1 MAVCDAATFS
11 WLPSTIPDCPF
22 GGGNIAPSPVPVPVP
37 APVPTPMPTP
47 NDCSMKNKVTVLKTW
62 GKKKMKTVQLCQDY
76 CYKEMEAT
84 HFKWKWNKQAKKK
97 MKTVQ
102 LCQDYCYKEME

>member
-1 MAVCDAATFS
+1 
-11 WLPSTIPDCPF
+11 
-22 GGGNIAPSPVPVPVP
+22 
-37 APVPTPMPTP
+37 MPTP

-84 HFKWKWNKQAKKK
+84 HFKWKWNKQAKKRFCW
-97 MKTVQ
+97 
-102 LCQDYCYKEME
+102 CQAVGYNTKKSFYSGPVMC